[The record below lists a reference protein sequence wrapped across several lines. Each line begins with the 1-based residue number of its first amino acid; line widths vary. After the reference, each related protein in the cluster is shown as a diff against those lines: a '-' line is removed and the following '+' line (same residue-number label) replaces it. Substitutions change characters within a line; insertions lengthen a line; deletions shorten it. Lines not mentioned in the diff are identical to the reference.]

1 MKTNTQ
7 INVLQEFEIPRPL
20 LWKYLTQLE
29 HMQAWFFK
37 ELNSFEAIRG
47 FKTSFAFHYN
57 NKIFTHQWEVR
68 EVLLQERLR
77 LGWQYKEY
85 PGDSEAIFE
94 ISTSPKGSILKLT
107 ANILSAFPAIEEFSR
122 ESMQSGWTDLIQT
135 RLKAY
140 IDSIKGN

>member
-1 MKTNTQ
+1 MTTNNS
-7 INVLQEFEIPRPL
+7 IFVLQEFNVSQPL

-29 HMQAWFFK
+29 HIQEWFFNK
-37 ELNSFEAIRG
+37 LRSLEAVWG

-107 ANILSAFPAIEEFSR
+107 AKILESFPALEEFSR

-135 RLKAY
+135 RLKVY
-140 IDSIKGN
+140 DSSL